1 MAENPVKSRT
11 TQITEQEIADDTK
24 QKVCG
29 VRITG
34 ITTGKIVDYG
44 VRDSMNMGA
53 AMAPAAAACI
63 QAHLQDFSRSPSW
76 YDKIITGDLG
86 AVGREILLDLL
97 AQKKID
103 IGSFHTDCGLG
114 IFDNEVQGTGS
125 GVSGCVSMRGKTFR
139 ASHMQ
144 LCWKPLRT
152 EAKIIRK

>member
-1 MAENPVKSRT
+1 MIKRAEQK
-11 TQITEQEIADDTK
+11 IADDTE

-53 AMAPAAAACI
+53 AMAPAAADCI
-63 QAHLQDFSRSPSW
+63 QAHLKDFSRSPSW

-103 IGSFHTDCGLG
+103 IGSFHTDCGLE
-114 IFDNEVQGTGS
+114 ILSLIHISEPT
-125 GVSGCVSMRGKTFR
+125 R
-139 ASHMQ
+139 
-144 LCWKPLRT
+144 P
-152 EAKIIRK
+152 